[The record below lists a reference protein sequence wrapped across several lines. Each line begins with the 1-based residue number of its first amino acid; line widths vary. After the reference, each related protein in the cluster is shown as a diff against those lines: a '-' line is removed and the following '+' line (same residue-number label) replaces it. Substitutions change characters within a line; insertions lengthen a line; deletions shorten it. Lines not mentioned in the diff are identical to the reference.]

1 MLKIR
6 RTQNGIA
13 LIISLLIAVIV
24 LITTSVLVFK
34 IVNNSKD
41 IVISQQK
48 DSALNVAEE
57 GFEHIVDWLNK
68 KNDPGN
74 SEDKLATLLN
84 TSGSALITDFY
95 SVSDSPLLGVQMI
108 NWSYNN
114 SEANQLIMPGFDS
127 NLKLDLF
134 NSINN
139 SSGKISGLKG
149 QFEVG
154 IEPITDNTII
164 SSSYD
169 LYKIASVAYIPSKQ
183 NARISRR
190 FMAIVQR
197 PKVYSADLNNA
208 ILSLGNVN
216 LGNADTAA
224 SNTAVTVTTTGGDVH
239 TNGNLTI
246 GANGKIDGNASA
258 VGTVTVSSGGV
269 VTGTTTNGADKL
281 PIPEIR
287 YERPTTPC
295 SPNGNLNI
303 SNGDVQVLENC
314 VLTGDI
320 RMSNGSTVIFKG
332 TVYIDGEFDQQ
343 GGNIFSAGNVT
354 KLVVTKEMSTAGGA
368 NSIIT
373 DSMIEN
379 LNVSQTIK
387 DSLSINN
394 KFIFVS
400 DPPANSDLLD
410 PAIKITGNSSVQGLF
425 VSKQNGAEVEVTGG
439 GSIFGSIIGNGEVT
453 FTSNSTQIT
462 RDLALTQSP
471 YLYFPNAHTM
481 RIISWK
487 EITR

>member
-208 ILSLGNVN
+208 ILSLGNV
-216 LGNADTAA
+216 L
-224 SNTAVTVTTTGGDVH
+224 
-239 TNGNLTI
+239 
-246 GANGKIDGNASA
+246 
-258 VGTVTVSSGGV
+258 
-269 VTGTTTNGADKL
+269 
-281 PIPEIR
+281 
-287 YERPTTPC
+287 
-295 SPNGNLNI
+295 
-303 SNGDVQVLENC
+303 
-314 VLTGDI
+314 
-320 RMSNGSTVIFKG
+320 
-332 TVYIDGEFDQQ
+332 
-343 GGNIFSAGNVT
+343 
-354 KLVVTKEMSTAGGA
+354 
-368 NSIIT
+368 
-373 DSMIEN
+373 
-379 LNVSQTIK
+379 
-387 DSLSINN
+387 
-394 KFIFVS
+394 
-400 DPPANSDLLD
+400 
-410 PAIKITGNSSVQGLF
+410 
-425 VSKQNGAEVEVTGG
+425 
-439 GSIFGSIIGNGEVT
+439 
-453 FTSNSTQIT
+453 
-462 RDLALTQSP
+462 
-471 YLYFPNAHTM
+471 
-481 RIISWK
+481 
-487 EITR
+487 